1 MAQIFRNAQIYNRP
15 SSDIFKY
22 SVRLLDV
29 FKEKLQELIN
39 NGSISAEDAVLP
51 DFGELPPVDPSP
63 EPGSE
68 DELEEEDEEEEEE
81 EEDEDDDDSDDEGG
95 RRRGRRR
102 GRYSKKDA
110 DDDDDYHKKRGR
122 PPKVFTPTE
131 ARINAVLKGLRKPKD
146 QDGNL
151 RVLDFERLPD
161 KQLNKEYYQ
170 VVANPIALDQIK
182 RNAKRKKYRNV
193 DECFA
198 DLELMFRNAMQYNAS
213 DSQIY
218 EDAVEL
224 LKEAQR
230 LVEQEKAK
238 PDDAFRDEEGKLPLA
253 EVQHNGEIWRV
264 GESEKKNIQNCA
276 QSWAKTM
283 LILVSSAGD
292 WVHIRNMND
301 LEKPIV
307 AQIYRLWQDE
317 AGKKWIN
324 TCWYYRPEQT
334 IHRVSKRFYRNEVM
348 KTGQYRDHRIEDIVD
363 RCFVMFHTR
372 YHRGRPRGLPLGKEV
387 YVCEARYNEDKFTF
401 NRIKTWTSCLPDEV
415 REKDYEMDLFDVPR
429 KAKKEQTPIA
439 HLLNDNAKETDAM
452 PKPNWGHKDAPPII
466 GGVHIRPREPNVSPV
481 PDPILS
487 LTSKSLVAPFSIPLR
502 QRRHLHRV
510 RVVPLPSVFVCLGQ
524 ASGES
529 FRGSWVQ
536 PQFPLSCQTRLIWL
550 LTRPYTPLPCTTNF
564 SRAIPAHG
572 KLNTA

>member
-81 EEDEDDDDSDDEGG
+81 EEDEDEDDSDDEGG

-264 GESEKKNIQNCA
+264 GKSEKKSIQNCA
-276 QSWAKTM
+276 QS
-283 LILVSSAGD
+283 
-292 WVHIRNMND
+292 
-301 LEKPIV
+301 
-307 AQIYRLWQDE
+307 
-317 AGKKWIN
+317 
-324 TCWYYRPEQT
+324 
-334 IHRVSKRFYRNEVM
+334 
-348 KTGQYRDHRIEDIVD
+348 
-363 RCFVMFHTR
+363 
-372 YHRGRPRGLPLGKEV
+372 LG
-387 YVCEARYNEDKFTF
+387 
-401 NRIKTWTSCLPDEV
+401 
-415 REKDYEMDLFDVPR
+415 
-429 KAKKEQTPIA
+429 
-439 HLLNDNAKETDAM
+439 
-452 PKPNWGHKDAPPII
+452 
-466 GGVHIRPREPNVSPV
+466 
-481 PDPILS
+481 
-487 LTSKSLVAPFSIPLR
+487 
-502 QRRHLHRV
+502 
-510 RVVPLPSVFVCLGQ
+510 
-524 ASGES
+524 
-529 FRGSWVQ
+529 
-536 PQFPLSCQTRLIWL
+536 
-550 LTRPYTPLPCTTNF
+550 
-564 SRAIPAHG
+564 
-572 KLNTA
+572 